1 MSKNNV
7 LNKSDSHSA
16 PFERLNHAILNRT
29 AKIGIFGMG
38 YVGLP
43 LARALNIQNYEVIGF
58 DTDLA
63 KIDSLKQGKSYIKSL
78 TNQHIQDLNTSQKFF
93 PTNTPNDI
101 EKMDVILI
109 CVPTPLTKNRE
120 PDMSYV
126 ISALN
131 MINAQD
137 CRGKLIIL
145 ESTTYPGTT
154 RELLKPAFEKKGLVL
169 GETLFLAYSPER
181 EDPGNCVYETS
192 SIPKVVGADDSYSRQ
207 LAVSL
212 YTQFVPKVIEVS
224 NSDTAEAVK
233 LTENIFRFV
242 NIGLVN
248 ELKIIYDRMGID
260 IWEVMDAAKTKP
272 FGFMPFYPGPGLGG
286 HCIPIDPFYLTWKA
300 REYGIA
306 TQYIELSGQ
315 INNHMAHYVIERLRE
330 ELDSRLKKGLN
341 GSRILLI
348 GLSYKKNVND
358 LRESPSLIIMESL
371 TRKSSLVDYYDS
383 HISIIPKLHEH
394 PSFEKLESI
403 RLTQETLKSYDAVVI
418 CTDHDNVDYDFIVQN
433 SKIVI
438 DTRNATKDVIDTR
451 NIIVKA

>member
-1 MSKNNV
+1 MLSNV
-7 LNKSDSHSA
+7 TKQINETSSECFQSLHA
-16 PFERLNHAILNRT
+16 AILNKT
-29 AKIGIFGMG
+29 ATIGIFGMG

-58 DTDLA
+58 DTDSS
-63 KIDSLKQGKSYIKSL
+63 KIESLKQGKSYIKSL
-78 TNQHIQDLNTSQKFF
+78 TNQHITELNDSQKFY
-93 PTNTPNDI
+93 PTNVVSDI

-120 PDMSYV
+120 PDISYV
-126 ISALN
+126 LSALN
-131 MINAQD
+131 LINTQD
-137 CRGKLIIL
+137 CQGKLIIL

-154 RELLKPAFEKKGLVL
+154 REILKPAFEKNGLVV
-169 GETLFLAYSPER
+169 GETLFLGYSPER

-192 SIPKVVGADDSYSRQ
+192 SIPKVVGADDPYSRE
-207 LAVSL
+207 LSVNL
-212 YTQFVPKVIEVS
+212 YSQIVPKVIEVS

-260 IWEVMDAAKTKP
+260 IWEVMEAAKTKP

-315 INNHMAHYVIERLRE
+315 INNHMAHYVVEKVRE
-330 ELDSRLKKGLN
+330 ELDSRFKRSLN

-371 TRKSSLVDYYDS
+371 LSKNSLVDYYDS
-383 HISIIPKLHEH
+383 HISTIPKLGDYA
-394 PSFEKLESI
+394 SLEGMGSI
-403 RLTQETLKSYDAVVI
+403 SLTQETLKKYDAVVI

-433 SKIVI
+433 SRIVV
-438 DTRNATKDVIDTR
+438 DTRNATKNVIKNR
-451 NIIVKA
+451 NIIIKA